1 MIAVI
6 FGTLCSRTMLR
17 QKMVSFLFS
26 ETQCSYQVSVMLSAI
41 VSSLPVAAALS
52 VTMVMYDAP
61 AKYGR

>member
-1 MIAVI
+1 MIAII

-26 ETQCSYQVSVMLSAI
+26 ETQCSYHVRVMLSA
-41 VSSLPVAAALS
+41 SQLLPVAAALS